1 MFYLTTVRV
10 KETGMNLMLIVQFII
25 LNFIITGV
33 IIFFLHKVLI
43 GTTQGAV
50 RRLNTET
57 EAARVKQAELNQKIK
72 EANEELEKRKIEAE
86 KLVKQM
92 LEEGEEKAKEERQKV
107 LNKARAEAEDV
118 VNKAQRTKD
127 AVRMEIEKEMQLK
140 LTDECAKIFNM
151 ILSEK
156 SSKVFSDHLVEEFVE
171 NLKTIDAGQVS
182 SEVSTIDIFTAAV
195 LLPDAQ
201 GRIEQV
207 LNDKLKRPVKFVYHV
222 DPKIV
227 GGVSLKFGS
236 LVLDG
241 SLKNIIQETNIKL
254 KKQLQ
259 RE

>member
-1 MFYLTTVRV
+1 MS
-10 KETGMNLMLIVQFII
+10 LMLIFQFIV

-57 EAARVKQAELNQKIK
+57 EAARAKQAELNQKIK
-72 EANEELEKRKIEAE
+72 EANEELEKRKAEAE

-127 AVRMEIEKEMQLK
+127 AVRKEIEKELQLK
-140 LTDECAKIFNM
+140 LTDECAKIFSM

-156 SSKVFSDHLVEEFVE
+156 SSAVFKDQLVSEFVE
-171 NLKTIDAGQVS
+171 NFKAIDASQISPDVN
-182 SEVSTIDIFTAAV
+182 TIDIITAVDLSIEAK
-195 LLPDAQ
+195 
-201 GRIEQV
+201 GRVEQV
-207 LNDKLKRPVKFVYHV
+207 LADKLKRALTFVYHA
-222 DPKIV
+222 DPKIL
-227 GGVSLKFGS
+227 GGVSLRFGS

-241 SLKNIIQETNIKL
+241 SLKSLIEETGVKL

-259 RE
+259 RY

>member
-1 MFYLTTVRV
+1 MS
-10 KETGMNLMLIVQFII
+10 LMLIIQFIV

-57 EAARVKQAELNQKIK
+57 EAARAKQAELNQKIK

-127 AVRMEIEKEMQLK
+127 AVRKEIEKELQLK

-156 SSKVFSDHLVEEFVE
+156 SSSVFKDQLVSEFVE
-171 NLKTIDAGQVS
+171 NLKVIDASQVS
-182 SEVSTIDIFTAAV
+182 PDVNKIDIITAVDLSPEAK
-195 LLPDAQ
+195 
-201 GRIEQV
+201 GRVEQV
-207 LNDKLKRPVKFVYHV
+207 LSDKLKRTLTFTYHS
-222 DPKIV
+222 DPKIL

-241 SLKNIIQETNIKL
+241 SLKNIIEETSVKL

-259 RE
+259 RD